1 MAFLKLFCCGIPKT
15 RRPHSPEA
23 QEHDICIPAI
33 NENPPQIQ
41 LSSFGEV
48 QLTIPKPAIS
58 EHLSIYSQHAAHS
71 RPSQRPYKLLPLDV
85 KLEEESN
92 PGYRPD
98 TWYHVRIGEIIQER
112 YQICTKLGWGDT
124 STVWL
129 ANDLRLARNTRY
141 VSIKVCANPQ
151 DQRVRELDF
160 LLHITTLYS
169 NHPGAQ
175 NVTTLLDHFRI
186 RRNNYTYLCLVTDV
200 LGPNL
205 SAQVP
210 AALRRL
216 DIDWVKEQLYRLLQA
231 VDFLHSVAYVVHGD
245 IWPPNVLCAI
255 QDRHVLHELDELESQ
270 QPSDR
275 KIDGDRVIYA
285 SRAAKY
291 QSSHMPV
298 LIDFGNSRLSTAAA
312 GVESTRALRESV
324 NLGDDEPLRPQRD
337 LQWVGSLFI
346 NMIEG
351 RTLYKVVLVL
361 PGRQPSTAAEVDAHE
376 QEKHKL
382 LRFLW
387 RMKNSDV
394 AANGTASIT
403 GSRSRHGEELTAK
416 ELLGDPIFDDPE
428 HRYHHTW

>member
-1 MAFLKLFCCGIPKT
+1 MAFFKLLCCGLPKT

-23 QEHDICIPAI
+23 QEHDIFIPGV

-41 LSSFGEV
+41 LSSFGES

-58 EHLSIYSQHAAHS
+58 EHLSVYSQHAAHPH
-71 RPSQRPYKLLPLDV
+71 PSQRPYKLLPLDV
-85 KLEEESN
+85 KLEEETN

-129 ANDLRLARNTRY
+129 ANDLRNTRY

-205 SAQVP
+205 CAQVP
-210 AALRRL
+210 ATLRRL

-245 IWPPNVLCAI
+245 IRPPNVLCAI
-255 QDRHVLHELDELESQ
+255 QDRHALHELDELESQ

-275 KIDGDRVIYA
+275 KIDGDRVIYV

-312 GVESTRALRESV
+312 GVECTRALRESV

-346 NMIEG
+346 GMIEG

-361 PGRQPSTAAEVDAHE
+361 PERQPSTAAEVDAHE
-376 QEKHKL
+376 KEKRQL

-387 RMKNSDV
+387 RMKNSDA
-394 AANGTASIT
+394 AANGAASIT

-416 ELLGDPIFDDPE
+416 KLLRDPIFVDPE